1 MPDDVVDKIE
11 HDHREVEQLF
21 SEFERSG
28 DRSIALKICD
38 ELELHTAAEEAEVY
52 PVLAE
57 EAREEDAVDEAE
69 EEHEE
74 ARELIEQ
81 IRAASDDDELK
92 TLVGRLKDAVEHH
105 VDEEE
110 ADILP
115 RAREELPAE
124 ELEDLGARF
133 EAAKESGS

>member
-105 VDEEE
+105 VEEEE